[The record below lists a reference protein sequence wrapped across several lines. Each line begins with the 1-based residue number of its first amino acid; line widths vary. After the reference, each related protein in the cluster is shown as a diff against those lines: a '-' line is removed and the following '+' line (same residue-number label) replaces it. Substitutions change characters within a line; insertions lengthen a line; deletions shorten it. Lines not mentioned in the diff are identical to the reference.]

1 MSLAH
6 VLLGLALIALGIGEA
21 YFRKADKRVRSQRS
35 SR

>member
-1 MSLAH
+1 MSVAH

-21 YFRKADKRVRSQRS
+21 YFRKADKRVQSRRS